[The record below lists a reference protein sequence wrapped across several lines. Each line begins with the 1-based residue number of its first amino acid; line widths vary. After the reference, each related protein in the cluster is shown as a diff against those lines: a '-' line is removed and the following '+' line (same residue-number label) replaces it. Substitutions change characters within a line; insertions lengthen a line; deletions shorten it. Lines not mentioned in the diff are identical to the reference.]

1 MKSQQ
6 NRVDLVVARPGDFQG
21 CVRIT
26 SRTGLVE
33 IRKAG
38 LGATDPGK
46 SFTFDT
52 VYDWNSKQN
61 ELYLETFSPLV
72 DSGKEKFNSC
82 QITAVSGCLFTSRK
96 AGQVILLDRPRWPR

>member
-1 MKSQQ
+1 MT
-6 NRVDLVVARPGDFQG
+6 RPGDFQG

-82 QITAVSGCLFTSRK
+82 QITAISGCLFFKTLAK
-96 AGQVILLDRPRWPR
+96 FLV

>member
-1 MKSQQ
+1 M
-6 NRVDLVVARPGDFQG
+6 
-21 CVRIT
+21 
-26 SRTGLVE
+26 VE

-46 SFTFDT
+46 SFTFDP

-72 DSGKEKFNSC
+72 DSGKGEIQQLPNYCNFWLPFFKTLAKFL
-82 QITAVSGCLFTSRK
+82 VSI
-96 AGQVILLDRPRWPR
+96 QN